1 MSKKIIFLRGGGLG
15 DFILTLPLL
24 QLARSRYEEVVLYTR
39 AQYAGLLNDEWAWL
53 EVKNLDELSGR
64 PPPMLGGSAV
74 VSFWMERGWLE
85 EMTQAGASSVFAIPP
100 RPADGD
106 HFVSQ
111 ALGVLGWEAPK
122 DLLFQPMI
130 GNAWRD
136 RQRTLWIHPGSGAGG
151 KNLPM
156 EYFIDRAHQWI
167 SSKREGEVIFSL
179 GEADERA
186 RDLLKQHVLC
196 QHPQVSLIEPA
207 TVQELKNQLS
217 LQADQFLGNDSG
229 PGHLAAG
236 LGLPVEI
243 WYVQTASTVWRPVGP
258 RVKTY
263 DWLSDSSRIL

>member
-24 QLARSRYEEVVLYTR
+24 QLARSRYEEVVLYTS

-64 PPPMLGGSAV
+64 PPPMAEDSTV
-74 VSFWMERGWLE
+74 VSFWMERGWRG
-85 EMTQAGASSVFAIPP
+85 EMIRAGASSVFAIPP
-100 RPADGD
+100 HPTEGD
-106 HFVSQ
+106 HFVTQ

-122 DLLFQPMI
+122 DLLFQQMI
-130 GNAWRD
+130 KNAWKD
-136 RQRTLWIHPGSGAGG
+136 RQRTLWIHPGSGAVG

-167 SSKREGEVIFSL
+167 ASKREGKVIFSL
-179 GEADERA
+179 GEADEKA
-186 RDLLKQHVLC
+186 RDFLKQHVLC
-196 QHPQVSLIEPA
+196 QHPQVSLIKPA

-217 LQADQFLGNDSG
+217 LLADEFLGNDSG

-243 WYVQTASTVWRPVGP
+243 WYLQTTSTVWRPVGP

>member
-24 QLARSRYEEVVLYTR
+24 QLARSRYEEVVLYTS

-64 PPPMLGGSAV
+64 PPPMAEDSTV
-74 VSFWMERGWLE
+74 VSFWMERGWRG
-85 EMTQAGASSVFAIPP
+85 EMIRAGASSVFAIPP
-100 RPADGD
+100 RPTEGD
-106 HFVSQ
+106 HFVTQ

-122 DLLFQPMI
+122 DLLFQQMI
-130 GNAWRD
+130 RNAWKD
-136 RQRTLWIHPGSGAGG
+136 RHSSLWIHPGSGAVG

-167 SSKREGEVIFSL
+167 ASKRKGKVIFSL
-179 GEADERA
+179 GEADGKV

-217 LQADQFLGNDSG
+217 LQGDQFLGNDSG